1 MSMEII
7 KQLYDI
13 GNLVDNVS
21 TIEIVKDTFKKFAIT
36 ELAYRDKDNLS
47 EKDVLEDIYQTS
59 LCIATRG
66 GDGNGNFDE
75 LQKGIQRVTGFIFS
89 ETYHIEKAIAHASKA
104 AYVASLI
111 KHDSNVIEI

>member
-1 MSMEII
+1 
-7 KQLYDI
+7 
-13 GNLVDNVS
+13 
-21 TIEIVKDTFKKFAIT
+21 
-36 ELAYRDKDNLS
+36 
-47 EKDVLEDIYQTS
+47 LEDIYQTS

-111 KHDSNVIEI
+111 KHDSNVIEKYTNPLEMKDWVIGEPMNTKLNKLKKSNPEAFYYWYKIYELESKKK